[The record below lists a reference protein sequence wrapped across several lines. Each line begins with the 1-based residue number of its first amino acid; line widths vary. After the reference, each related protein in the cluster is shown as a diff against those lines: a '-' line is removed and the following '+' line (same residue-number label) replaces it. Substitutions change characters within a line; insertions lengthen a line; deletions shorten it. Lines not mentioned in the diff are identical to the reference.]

1 MKDLSGS
8 IMKAKRWVRRL
19 MNVNNEEIA
28 SQSNG
33 NRKKKKDEV
42 CDYLGDKIDRKWW
55 LLG

>member
-8 IMKAKRWVRRL
+8 IMKAKGWVRRL

-33 NRKKKKDEV
+33 NRKKKKNEV
-42 CDYLGDKIDRKWW
+42 CDYLGDKIDRN
-55 LLG
+55 